1 MSVASKHNSGYFQPA
16 FVICIAVLAVVG
28 GGMSIAQKKLGL
40 VLQKEP
46 LPLKRSLDL
55 IDEAALTPYDV
66 VAKLKIENEEIL
78 KSLGTTDYIQWV
90 LEDPG
95 EPAESA
101 VRRVMLFVTYYALP
115 DRVPHV
121 PEECYTGGGYQRLA
135 TNEVRLRAAASGQ
148 QREIPGRCL
157 VFGTSDTNLLLAAP
171 QFPVLYFFRVNGQ
184 YAGSRDGARV
194 ALNRNIFSPHSYF
207 SKVELVFNQSS
218 SAPTQAEAVAA
229 AERLLAVVLPQLENH
244 HWPDEQ
250 GRESTH
256 QRPAPSDATN
266 AASRARTQTRG
277 N

>member
-1 MSVASKHNSGYFQPA
+1 MSATPENNSGYFQPA
-16 FVICIAVLAVVG
+16 FVICVAVLAIVG

-40 VLQKEP
+40 ALKKEP
-46 LPLKRSLDL
+46 LPLKQSLDL
-55 IDEAALTPYDV
+55 LDEAMLAPYDV

-78 KSLGTTDYIQWV
+78 KSLGTSDYIQWV
-90 LEDPG
+90 LEDPCQ
-95 EPAESA
+95 PAESP

-135 TNEVRLRAAASGQ
+135 TEAVRLRISESGR

-157 VFGTSDTNLLLAAP
+157 VFGTSDTNLLMAA

-207 SKVELVFNQSS
+207 SKVELVFNQSR
-218 SAPTQAEAVAA
+218 SAPTQAEAMAA
-229 AERLLAVVLPQLENH
+229 AERLLAVVLPQLEHH
-244 HWPDEQ
+244 HWPDAQ
-250 GRESTH
+250 GQACTH
-256 QRPAPSDATN
+256 QPPAPSDATN
-266 AASRARTQTRG
+266 ATSGISTQTRG